1 MTIEKKTPHICER
14 QGNSPA
20 ICDPFLWGP
29 HAAIAIEIAKNMAL
43 NAHASPLQIAE
54 DAVATAELLFEKMD
68 GKGWLHPIND
78 PFNIA

>member
-1 MTIEKKTPHICER
+1 MIDKKTPHMCER

-20 ICDPFLWGP
+20 LCDPFAFGP
-29 HAAIAIEIAKNMAL
+29 HASVAIDLAKNMAL

-54 DAVATAELLFEKMD
+54 DAVLTAELLFEKM
-68 GKGWLHPIND
+68 KERGWLVPIVD